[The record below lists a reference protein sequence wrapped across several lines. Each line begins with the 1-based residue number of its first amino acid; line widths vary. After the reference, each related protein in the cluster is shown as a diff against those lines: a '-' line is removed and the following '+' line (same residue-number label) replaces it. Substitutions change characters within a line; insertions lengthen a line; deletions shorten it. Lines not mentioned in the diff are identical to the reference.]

1 MSGEGRLQRLLI
13 RKTAILMNE
22 PQVCQLSTLKQ
33 LMGTRIHQVQIGKSE
48 LLCPLFVR
56 PIDNLLRS
64 LDVVIWHSSSVHVG
78 HNNLQ
83 SISIFV
89 VLFLQ
94 DSTVH

>member
-22 PQVCQLSTLKQ
+22 PQVCLLSKLKQ

-48 LLCPLFVR
+48 LLCLLFVR